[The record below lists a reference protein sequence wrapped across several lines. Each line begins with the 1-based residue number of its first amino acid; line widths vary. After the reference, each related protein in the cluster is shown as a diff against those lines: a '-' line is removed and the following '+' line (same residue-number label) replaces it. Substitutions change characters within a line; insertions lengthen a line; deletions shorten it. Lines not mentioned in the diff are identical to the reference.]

1 MALRYTK
8 DELEKISVR
17 LQCCA
22 VDAAK
27 EALTAEMFLDREKN
41 KCAWNKFKFLQR
53 TSSILKEYI
62 PGGIYTYQEPLG
74 IENTITP
81 MLGETYTFKGATIV
95 DDITSPYYGF
105 AFSVYGEPDTGDT
118 FIYIIYNGELHSI
131 VNTIAYAAPYMS
143 FVHSIAYD
151 NNNDVLLL
159 GASSTIQEYDLAPLL
174 LPSPGAPTAIGF
186 MPLPGTTPF
195 YAAYNRINDTT
206 YFTNTF
212 PFEVRRY
219 YNTGFSFTIPVSG
232 IPTHLAVNSLNGETW
247 VVCGTDINIIHPFTN
262 TVIAVID
269 LFTAIGASEIYK
281 ITYSP
286 QLNLFIVPY
295 FDGVFTYRTALFNI
309 DGTVYNVDIYQD
321 SNNIYQGIYYQ
332 QLQKYIIGGTYGTN
346 VLPDNYVFGTELVR
360 TILNDTKYD
369 KIIICTQ
376 NCMPNPFDPFSQ
388 ICSFNPFQI
397 TILSAEK
404 EEVPLCLNDSDIEGL
419 LETAQHYCC
428 DCCPNPVIT
437 IANQYDNP
445 FAPEPL
451 VVPGELKKIYYGYT
465 DDAEI
470 AKTNPQSVTLMASV
484 NRYNFQGVYNPYNP
498 TSAYIVFALPVSM
511 GIPTGFLNHVTSGII
526 TMVPLIVLYSG
537 VPYRLYV
544 STNLLPTNFSL
555 EVY

>member
-62 PGGIYTYQEPLG
+62 PGGMYTYTEPFT
-74 IENTITP
+74 IENEINP
-81 MLGETYTFKGATIV
+81 LLGETYVFKGATIV
-95 DDITSPYYGF
+95 EDITSDYYGF
-105 AFSVYGEPDTGDT
+105 AFVVFGEPDTGDT
-118 FIYIIYNGELHSI
+118 FIYVIYNGELHAI
-131 VNTIAYAAPYMS
+131 LNTIAYSAPYMRFIQS
-143 FVHSIAYD
+143 VAYD
-151 NNNDVLLL
+151 SSNEVLLL
-159 GASSTIQEYDLAPLL
+159 GASGSIQEYDLAPLL
-174 LPSPGAPTAIGF
+174 LPSPAAPTATGYVT
-186 MPLPGTTPF
+186 LPSTSNF
-195 YAAYNRINDTT
+195 YSAFNRINNTT
-206 YFTNTF
+206 YFTNSI
-212 PFEVRRY
+212 PAPVVKKY
-219 YNTGFSFTIPVSG
+219 YNTGYSFDIGVG
-232 IPTHLAVNSLNGETW
+232 FNPTHVAVNKLNGEVW
-247 VVCGTDINIIHPFTN
+247 VVCGTDINIVHPFTD
-262 TVIAVID
+262 TVIAVVD
-269 LFTAIGASEIYK
+269 LFVTFGATQINKIEFSSE
-281 ITYSP
+281 
-286 QLNLFIVPY
+286 LNLFIVPW
-295 FDGVFTYRTALFNI
+295 FDGIFTYRVALLNP
-309 DGTVYNVDIYQD
+309 DGTVYTSDIFQD
-321 SNNIYQGIYYQ
+321 ANNIYHGIYYQ
-332 QLQKYIIGGTYGTN
+332 QLCKYIIGGDYTTTI
-346 VLPDNYVFGTELVR
+346 LPDNYGFSTELVR
-360 TILNDTKYD
+360 TILNDTKFD
-369 KIIICTQ
+369 KVLVCTDNYTQ
-376 NCMPNPFDPFSQ
+376 TPFGPVYSSTPFR
-388 ICSFNPFQI
+388 I
-397 TILSAEK
+397 TVLSAVQ
-404 EEVPLCLNDSDIEGL
+404 EEEPLCLNDSDIEGL

-428 DCCPNPVIT
+428 DCCPNPVVS

-484 NRYNFQGVYNPYNP
+484 NRYDFQGVYNPYNP

-526 TMVPLIVLYSG
+526 TMVPLVVLYSG

-544 STNLLPTNFSL
+544 STALQPTNFSL